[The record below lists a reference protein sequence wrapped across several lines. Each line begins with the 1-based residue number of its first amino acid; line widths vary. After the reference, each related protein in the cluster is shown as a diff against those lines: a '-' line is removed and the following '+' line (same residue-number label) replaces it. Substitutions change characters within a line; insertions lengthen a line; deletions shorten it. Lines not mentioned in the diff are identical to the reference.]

1 MKCSPCACVKLEPGG
16 AYGVRSHCR
25 ALVGPH
31 RPDTTVSRAPVH
43 VPRASDFGVYGTLEG
58 KTLPSAYRELFSHL
72 ARCPKGEIGLKLG
85 QRHLQSWSLV
95 RYYPPL

>member
-16 AYGVRSHCR
+16 AYG
-25 ALVGPH
+25 L
-31 RPDTTVSRAPVH
+31 TVELWWGRIDQIPQSRARLH

-72 ARCPKGEIGLKLG
+72 ARCPKGDIGLKLG